1 MDTINFIAPM
11 TGFLLLVGGTITAAI
26 ALLFHTVE
34 VKRIIVLVG
43 VLFFSG
49 TFLILYERITVVE
62 LPASLGKITVQAK
75 QDAKE
80 IRDIRI
86 KMEAQNNTVT
96 AIVEKVSATAD
107 HVSALALDIE
117 TQQKTVTG
125 LVAKMKETSSQVST
139 LSTETESKF
148 SDVRKSQIADRKQYL
163 LNQLEEVTERINS
176 YSLRIMDASREAD
189 YNKIPKL
196 NRQYFEDGE
205 KIKQLHSE
213 LEKLEGQGQPPGKIP
228 KSEEY

>member
-1 MDTINFIAPM
+1 MDTINYYAPM
-11 TGFLLLVGGTITAAI
+11 AGFLLLVGGTITAAI
-26 ALLFHTVE
+26 ALLFYTVE

-49 TFLILYERITVVE
+49 AFLVLYERITILE

-107 HVSALALDIE
+107 HVSALAVDIE
-117 TQQKTVTG
+117 TQQKTVTD
-125 LVAKMKETSSQVST
+125 LVAKIKETSSRVST

-163 LNQLEEVTERINS
+163 RNQLEEVIERINTFGTRLEHAQRDNDS
-176 YSLRIMDASREAD
+176 FTLSNIYKQ
-189 YNKIPKL
+189 NH
-196 NRQYFEDGE
+196 EDMV
-205 KIKQLHSE
+205 KKKE
-213 LEKLEGQGQPPGKIP
+213 LLIELKALKD
-228 KSEEY
+228 

>member
-1 MDTINFIAPM
+1 MGTINYYAPM
-11 TGFLLLVGGTITAAI
+11 AGFLLLVGGTITAAI

-49 TFLILYERITVVE
+49 TFLILYERITVLE

-107 HVSALALDIE
+107 HVSALAVDIE

-125 LVAKMKETSSQVST
+125 LVAKMKETSSKVST

-163 LNQLEEVTERINS
+163 LNQLEEVRERIYS
-176 YSLRIMDASREAD
+176 YGSRLFAEKD
-189 YNKIPKL
+189 NFKQMKITEQNFRDMSKESQLLNELQKL
-196 NRQYFEDGE
+196 KD
-205 KIKQLHSE
+205 
-213 LEKLEGQGQPPGKIP
+213 EGQSPGKSP
-228 KSEEY
+228 KSEEN